1 MKPLKNIFLILLL
14 LSALLPLAAAE
25 NKKNSPVLD
34 KVDQLIS
41 QKQYQSAWTF
51 LHGEAESLDMGDM
64 ILKKTELTLLYYA
77 KTNLHQ
83 MFAFADLRENEELS
97 DVRKR
102 EAEFDFKLYDPAG
115 ALSMVIKENPDR
127 REAYYWLAEYYHQ
140 VMTLYG
146 EEWGKPQDELRSLII
161 ANFRMATALGMKRE
175 EIYSKL
181 SYTELLSGNWEAAVE
196 DIQKA
201 LEYNNSNPAYYHD
214 LAVAH
219 LNMDKINEALGF
231 ADKAINLY
239 SNPYYKADSTFLAST
254 IALHLG
260 DRDSAES
267 YLKKGALLSP
277 DDYRFPDRLI
287 RLNLNNSE
295 YDKAREAAGDLFALY
310 PENPANCTT
319 IIQYFYSID
328 KLNETSEFF
337 EKQIEIYTDKPE
349 ILGNLYF
356 HKAIVARYQ
365 GLNDEALE
373 SFTVAESEFA
383 KVYSPDNQVFQSIE
397 NMKLELLPLE

>member
-14 LSALLPLAAAE
+14 LSAFLPLTAAE

-34 KVDQLIS
+34 KVDLLIS

-51 LHGEAESLDMGDM
+51 LHDEAESLNMGDM

-83 MFAFADLRENEELS
+83 MFAFADLEENEDLS

-127 REAYYWLAEYYHQ
+127 GEAYYWLAEYYHQ

-146 EEWGKPQDELRSLII
+146 DDWEKSQDELRSLVI
-161 ANFRMATALGMKRE
+161 ANFRMATALGMERE

-181 SYTELLSGNWEAAVE
+181 SYTELLSANWEAAIGDLE
-196 DIQKA
+196 KA

-219 LNMDKINEALGF
+219 LSMNKNNEALSF

-239 SNPYYKADSTFLAST
+239 SNPYYKADSAFLAST

-260 DRDSAES
+260 DSDSAES
-267 YLKKGALLSP
+267 YLEQGALLSP

-287 RLNLNNSE
+287 RLSLNNSD
-295 YDKAREAAGDLFALY
+295 YDKARKAAGDLFALY

-328 KLNETSEFF
+328 KLNETSGFF

-356 HKAIVARYQ
+356 HKAIAARYQ
-365 GLNDEALE
+365 ELNDEALE
-373 SFTVAESEFA
+373 SFILAESEFA
-383 KVYSPDNQVFQSIE
+383 KVYSPDNQVFQSIK
-397 NMKLELLPLE
+397 NMKSELEPRE